1 MQKFLKCHFGY
12 CQFMDL
18 RHLRNIFGFTQAQF
32 CQNSHTKGTRVTF
45 LDVTKCWKPI
55 PIAILGS
62 PEGWC
67 IGTANSCQ
75 LQCPVK
81 HGSDT
86 GLRLCMNSLI

>member
-18 RHLRNIFGFTQAQF
+18 RHLRNILG
-32 CQNSHTKGTRVTF
+32 TKGTRVTF